1 MRWEDILKDW
11 RRPFIIS
18 VIKRTTQLVDNLD
31 KDVESWVQTPTSFED
46 YDQEGNM
53 SMSDWKVWKEH
64 IGLRIRITQSF
75 LDDGNFLDATKQIR
89 EIILDFE
96 ESFDSGQFPEV
107 HNVIADIKFELLD
120 ADDLPE

>member
-11 RRPFIIS
+11 RKPFIIS

-53 SMSDWKVWKEH
+53 TMSDWKVWKEH

>member
-11 RRPFIIS
+11 RKPFIIS
-18 VIKRTTQLVDNLD
+18 VIKRTTQLVDDLD

-53 SMSDWKVWKEH
+53 TMSDWKVWKEH
-64 IGLRIRITQSF
+64 IELRIKITQN
-75 LDDGNFLDATKQIR
+75 LLNEGDFLDATKQIR

-120 ADDLPE
+120 ADELPE

>member
-1 MRWEDILKDW
+1 MTWEDILKDW
-11 RRPFIIS
+11 RRPFITS

-53 SMSDWKVWKEH
+53 TMSDWKVWKEH

-107 HNVIADIKFELLD
+107 HDVIADIKLELLD
-120 ADDLPE
+120 ADELPE